1 MDLFGVHRRRVAE
14 LRAWADERAI
24 HIEDLDA
31 ADPDRLAPL
40 DGLVADKRL
49 VFLGEADHF
58 VGELLGFRTLLLRY
72 LIGHGFRWIGEE
84 LAVCDGLRIDRYLES
99 GDEKWLRRLPSFGY
113 RKGMRTDRDDSLAG
127 LFGGQGYPGEA
138 MRSAHAELARRLR
151 HEVKRPDRLHWFG
164 MDADNAPGGAYEDV
178 AELLADGGLVAGT
191 MAQELTR
198 VPEESMT
205 QEVERLGTVL
215 ARVDSMREALSG
227 EIGGDA
233 AAQVQRSVLALREGL
248 IFVRDSREAADWA
261 QLGAPM
267 ARRESTM
274 VTQARSVIAGLP
286 ADQNVV
292 LLGHAAHLSKDW
304 PSARRLDTGA
314 GPPPASL
321 GTQLA
326 HDHPGQVRSVWL
338 LHGWGSDS
346 QPLPSLPR
354 EYALAKGS
362 LNEALAQVGECF
374 LLPLGPPEM
383 LPELLRG
390 EQDVCWIYGAGC
402 RTRITAQADALFFV
416 REATPLPDGY
426 RDLVSLGA

>member
-14 LRAWADERAI
+14 LRAWADERVV

-31 ADPDRLAPL
+31 ADPGRLAPL
-40 DGLVADKRL
+40 DGLLAGKRL

-58 VGELLGFRTLLLRY
+58 VGELLSFRTLLLRY

-84 LAVCDGLRIDRYLES
+84 LGVCDGLRTDRYLES
-99 GDEKWLRRLPSFGY
+99 GDEEWLRRLPSFGY
-113 RKGMRTDRDDSLAG
+113 RQGMRTDRDDSLAG
-127 LFGGQGYPGEA
+127 LLDGQDYPSEA

-151 HEVKRPDRLHWFG
+151 HEVDDSDRLHWFG
-164 MDADNAPGGAYEDV
+164 MDADNAPGAAYEDV
-178 AELLADGGLVAGT
+178 AELLASGGAAAGAVA
-191 MAQELTR
+191 QDLTR
-198 VPEESMT
+198 VPGESMT
-205 QEVERLGTVL
+205 QEVERLGVVL
-215 ARVDSMREALSG
+215 ARVDSSREALTG
-227 EIGGDA
+227 EMGGDA
-233 AAQVQRSVLALREGL
+233 AAQVHRSLLALREGL
-248 IFVRDSREAADWA
+248 IFVRDSREATDWA

-274 VTQARSVIAGLP
+274 VAQARSVIAGLP
-286 ADQNVV
+286 VDQNVV

-304 PSARRLDTGA
+304 PSARFLDTRA

-326 HDHPGQVRSVWL
+326 RDHPGQVLSVWL
-338 LHGWGSDS
+338 LHGSGSDS
-346 QPLPSLPR
+346 QPLTSLPSN
-354 EYALAKGS
+354 YALAKGS

-374 LLPLGPPEM
+374 LLPLGPPET

-390 EQDVCWIYGAGC
+390 EQDVRWIYGAGC

-416 REATPLPDGY
+416 REATPLPDGP
-426 RDLVSLGA
+426 